1 LGQAQAQYLTLT
13 HNILTEFL
21 LLGYVSFCNP
31 NTNISG
37 RPSLPLITA
46 ATAACFPTTP
56 TNDLVCLWP
65 KEPHFPHLL
74 NRFYLSV
81 GIKKHQRLFFFPNN
95 RLQKLHLRPHLS
107 YFHEF
112 STRSERFYCQP
123 LRESSLQQRLLLTTM
138 LSYCVG
144 WKWIAPSVVA
154 KGKCNPYVFFI
165 WFCFILRRISLHI
178 WFYQIF
184 IVKFSNLTNYILMI
198 LF

>member
-81 GIKKHQRLFFFPNN
+81 GIKKTPKTIFFP
-95 RLQKLHLRPHLS
+95 
-107 YFHEF
+107 E
-112 STRSERFYCQP
+112 QP
-123 LRESSLQQRLLLTTM
+123 PS
-138 LSYCVG
+138 
-144 WKWIAPSVVA
+144 KAPSSTASELFPWVQYQIWKVLLSTTAGVIVA
-154 KGKCNPYVFFI
+154 AKIIVDHNA
-165 WFCFILRRISLHI
+165 FILCWLKVNCPFCRS
-178 WFYQIF
+178 QG
-184 IVKFSNLTNYILMI
+184 
-198 LF
+198 